1 MRAGDA
7 LNHYDVIIAGGAI
20 IGASCAWFLSGQAGF
35 NGRVLVIEKDPAY
48 RECSTTLSISSIRQ
62 QFSTEVNI
70 RISRYGFEFLNSIAD
85 HTDKNN
91 HIGLVERGYLL
102 LADESGV
109 GRLRQNVRLQR
120 SEGADIGLFKPGEL
134 AARFPWLNVEDVALA
149 SLGLSGEGW
158 FDAYSL
164 LQYFKRG
171 AQGNGVTFARG
182 EVVGLEIKAGRVT
195 SVSLADGNR
204 YGCGH
209 FVNAC
214 GIGAANI
221 AQMAGIEVPIEAR
234 KRCVFVID
242 CREGGKVSD
251 CPHLIDSTGVW
262 VKPKGQYFITG
273 TTPPV
278 DKDIACT
285 DFAVDHYLFDEYV
298 WPVLARRIPVF
309 EAIKVISAWAGHYA
323 YNLLDQNAIIGPHS
337 EIQNFLFANGFS
349 GHGVQQAPAVG
360 RAISE
365 LIVHGKYLTLDL
377 SDLDFARIPEGRA
390 LLEKNVF

>member
-1 MRAGDA
+1 MR
-7 LNHYDVIIAGGAI
+7 NFDVIIAGGAI
-20 IGASCAWFLSGQAGF
+20 IGSSCAWFLSEQAGF

-48 RECSTTLSISSIRQ
+48 RKCSTTLSISSIRQ

-70 RISRYGFEFLNSIAD
+70 RISRFGFEFLKSIARQ
-85 HTDKNN
+85 TGKSNG
-91 HIGLVERGYLL
+91 IGLVEKGYLL
-102 LADESGV
+102 LADETGV
-109 GRLRQNVRLQR
+109 QRLRQNVELQH
-120 SEGADIGLFKPGEL
+120 SEGADIGLFEPAEL
-134 AARFPWLNVEDVALA
+134 SARFPWLNVEDVALA

-164 LQYFKRG
+164 LQFFKRG
-171 AQGNGVTFARG
+171 AQGNGVTFVKG
-182 EVVGLEIKAGRVT
+182 EVVGLDINSGRVAG
-195 SVSLADGNR
+195 VMLADGSR

-214 GIGAANI
+214 GTGAANI

-242 CREGGKVSD
+242 CPEGEKVSS

-273 TTPPV
+273 TTPPTHR
-278 DKDIACT
+278 DHACT
-285 DFAVDHYLFDEYV
+285 DFEVDHYLFDEYV
-298 WPVLARRIPVF
+298 WPLLARRIPVF
-309 EAIKVISAWAGHYA
+309 EAIRVVGAWAGHYA
-323 YNLLDQNAIIGPHS
+323 YNLLDQNAIIGPHT
-337 EIQNFLFANGFS
+337 EIKNFLFANGFS

-365 LIVHGKYLTLDL
+365 HIVHGKYQSLDL
-377 SDLDFARIPEGRA
+377 SDLGFARISEGRA

>member
-1 MRAGDA
+1 MQ
-7 LNHYDVIIAGGAI
+7 NYDVIIAGGAI
-20 IGASCAWFLSGQAGF
+20 IGSSCAWFLSGQAGF

-48 RECSTTLSISSIRQ
+48 QKCSTTLSISSIRQ

-70 RISRYGFEFLNSIAD
+70 RISRFGFEFLKSIAKQTSKD
-85 HTDKNN
+85 GG
-91 HIGLVERGYLL
+91 IGLVERGYLL
-102 LADESGV
+102 LADGAGV
-109 GRLRQNVRLQR
+109 QRMRKNVQLQR
-120 SEGADIGLFKPGEL
+120 KEGADIGLFEPAEL

-158 FDAYSL
+158 FDAHSL

-171 AQGNGVTFARG
+171 AKVNDVTFVKG
-182 EVVGLEIKAGRVT
+182 EVTGLDVKAGRVAT
-195 SVSLADGNR
+195 VSLADGSR

-214 GIGAANI
+214 GTGAADI
-221 AQMAGIEVPIEAR
+221 ARMAGIEIAIEAR

-242 CREGGKVSD
+242 CQESGKISN

-273 TTPPV
+273 TTPPAHR
-278 DKDIACT
+278 DHACT
-285 DFAVDHYLFDEYV
+285 DFEVEHYLFDEYI
-298 WPVLARRIPVF
+298 WPLLARRIPVF
-309 EAIKVISAWAGHYA
+309 EAIKVVGAWAGHYA
-323 YNLLDQNAIIGPHS
+323 YNLLDQNAIIGPHT

-349 GHGVQQAPAVG
+349 GHGIQQAPAVG
-360 RAISE
+360 RAIAE
-365 LIVHGKYLTLDL
+365 HIVHGKYLTLDL
-377 SDLDFARIPEGRA
+377 SDLDFARISEGRA

>member
-1 MRAGDA
+1 VQ
-7 LNHYDVIIAGGAI
+7 NYDVIIAGGAI
-20 IGASCAWFLSGQAGF
+20 IGSSCAWFLSGQTGF

-48 RECSTTLSISSIRQ
+48 RTCSTTLSVSSIRQ

-70 RISRYGFEFLNSIAD
+70 RISRFGFEFLKTISEQTAKD
-85 HTDKNN
+85 GG
-91 HIGLVERGYLL
+91 IGLVEKGYLL
-102 LADESGV
+102 LADDTGAQ
-109 GRLRQNVRLQR
+109 RLRQNVQLQR
-120 SEGADIGLFKPGEL
+120 SEGADIGLLEAAEL
-134 AARFPWLNVEDVALA
+134 AALFPWLNVEDVALA

-171 AQGNGVTFARG
+171 ALENGVTFVRG
-182 EVVGLEIKAGRVT
+182 EIAGLDVRAGQVT
-195 SVSLADGNR
+195 HVTLTDGSR

-214 GIGAANI
+214 GTGAASV
-221 AQMAGIEVPIEAR
+221 AQMAGIKVDIEAR

-242 CREGGKVSD
+242 CREGEKVSG

-262 VKPKGQYFITG
+262 VKPKGRYFITG
-273 TTPPV
+273 TTPPAHA
-278 DKDIACT
+278 DHACT
-285 DFAVDHYLFDEYV
+285 DFEVDHYLFDEYV
-298 WPVLARRIPVF
+298 WPLLARRIPVF
-309 EAIKVISAWAGHYA
+309 ESIKVVGAWAGHYA
-323 YNLLDQNAIIGPHS
+323 YNLLDQNAIIGPHT

-365 LIVHGKYLTLDL
+365 HIAYGQYMSLDL
-377 SDLDFARIPEGRA
+377 SELSFARIPEGRA